1 TAASALPSRRVISE
15 KMRLNSRNSLGKISP
30 VTIPFCRHE
39 PRIRRIC
46 GVRPFPG
53 MPFLR
58 DIWRMQEGGCLFGAC
73 RVRDRVGGNGVDYR
87 CECAQFPCEEHGFTE
102 WLRQRWEADNRRIGE
117 VGIENYYE
125 EVKNRPR
132 YPQAPG
138 FAAKCLP
145 CLVWNGECRSPRG
158 HYNYS
163 R

>member
-1 TAASALPSRRVISE
+1 
-15 KMRLNSRNSLGKISP
+15 MNP
-30 VTIPFCRHE
+30 VFEGYAEFARFLECLSSGTFGGCRK
-39 PRIRRIC
+39 
-46 GVRPFPG
+46 
-53 MPFLR
+53 
-58 DIWRMQEGGCLFGAC
+58 GGCLFGAC

-87 CECAQFPCEEHGFTE
+87 CEWAQFPCEEHGFPE
-102 WLRQRWEADNRRIGE
+102 GLRQRWEADNRRIGE

-138 FAAKCLP
+138 IAAKCLP

-158 HYNYS
+158 YYNYS